1 MKVFEVMVLE
11 MMQEMEVRMELRELW
26 ETEMLMILRI
36 KLAVTLK

>member
-1 MKVFEVMVLE
+1 MKVYEVMVLE

-36 KLAVTLK
+36 KLAITLK

>member
-36 KLAVTLK
+36 KLAITLK